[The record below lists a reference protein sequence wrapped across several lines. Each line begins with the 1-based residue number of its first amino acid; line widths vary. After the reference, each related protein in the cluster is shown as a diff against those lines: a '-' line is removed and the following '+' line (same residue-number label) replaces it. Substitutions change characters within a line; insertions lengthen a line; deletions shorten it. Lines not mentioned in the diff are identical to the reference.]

1 MVKAS
6 AQVLWAVSAMRD
18 GPTAARSFSKSSSQ
32 PHVLGGII
40 HEPIPAV
47 VASLAARCCRPLTF
61 EIQSGLFSTAQHD
74 TIHTIF
80 APLHYEPG
88 YSYPLVVWLHGSG
101 CDERQLLRIM
111 PLVSMR
117 NYVAVAPRGVAS
129 LRGAGQSRGWRP
141 TARTAYG
148 WSQDEQDLQQA
159 EQRIFDSIEMTFR
172 RFNID
177 PRRIFLAGFD
187 TGGTMAFR
195 VAMNHPY
202 KFAGV
207 LSLGGCLPTGGA
219 PFPACP
225 RPGSW
230 RSSWPRAGGA
240 PSMATSKSATTCG
253 SCTRR
258 ACRSPCGYIRAAMSF
273 RRRCCPTSIAGSWSR
288 SRRARLRASK
298 IRNHKHEIR
307 NKFQ

>member
-1 MVKAS
+1 M
-6 AQVLWAVSAMRD
+6 
-18 GPTAARSFSKSSSQ
+18 SQ
-32 PHVLGGII
+32 PQQ
-40 HEPIPAV
+40 
-47 VASLAARCCRPLTF
+47 SLPLSRRSVPPLTF
-61 EIQSGLFSTAQHD
+61 DIQSGVFSTTQHD

-88 YSYPLVVWLHGSG
+88 YAYPLLVWLHGSG

-117 NYVAVAPRGVAS
+117 NYVAVAPRGVTIAPREGAIS
-129 LRGAGQSRGWRP
+129 LPAEGVV
-141 TARTAYG
+141 YG
-148 WSQDEQDLQQA
+148 WSHDEQDLQQA

-172 RFNID
+172 RFHID

-219 PFPACP
+219 PLSRLAEARQLAVFLAAG
-225 RPGSW
+225 R
-230 RSSWPRAGGA
+230 RSTVYDEQRVCDDLRLLHTAGMSITLRAY
-240 PSMATSKSATTCG
+240 
-253 SCTRR
+253 
-258 ACRSPCGYIRAAMSF
+258 PCGQQLSPQLLADVDRWIIEQI
-273 RRRCCPTSIAGSWSR
+273 T
-288 SRRARLRASK
+288 ASK
-298 IRNHKHEIR
+298 GQVR
-307 NKFQ
+307 QATA

>member
-1 MVKAS
+1 MS
-6 AQVLWAVSAMRD
+6 QSRQSLPLSQRD
-18 GPTAARSFSKSSSQ
+18 AP
-32 PHVLGGII
+32 PV
-40 HEPIPAV
+40 
-47 VASLAARCCRPLTF
+47 TF
-61 EIQSGLFSTAQHD
+61 EIEAGLFRASQHD

-88 YSYPLVVWLHGSG
+88 YSYPLLVWLHGSH

-111 PLVSMR
+111 PLVSLR
-117 NYVAVAPRGVAS
+117 NYVAVAPRGVTVAPQ
-129 LRGAGQSRGWRP
+129 AGSVAPP
-141 TARTAYG
+141 TLGTGCPGPRHEEQRAPSEESEEVVYG
-148 WSQDEQDLQQA
+148 WSHDEQDLQQA

-219 PFPACP
+219 PLSRLSEARQLAVFLAAG
-225 RPGSW
+225 R
-230 RSSWPRAGGA
+230 RSAVYREQQVCDDLRLLHTAGM
-240 PSMATSKSATTCG
+240 SITL
-253 SCTRR
+253 RLY
-258 ACRSPCGYIRAAMSF
+258 PCGHELSPQMLADVDRWIIEQITAGKVQADAA
-273 RRRCCPTSIAGSWSR
+273 TA
-288 SRRARLRASK
+288 
-298 IRNHKHEIR
+298 
-307 NKFQ
+307 

>member
-1 MVKAS
+1 M
-6 AQVLWAVSAMRD
+6 
-18 GPTAARSFSKSSSQ
+18 SQ
-32 PHVLGGII
+32 PHQ
-40 HEPIPAV
+40 
-47 VASLAARCCRPLTF
+47 SLPLSQRGVPPLAF
-61 EIQSGLFSTAQHD
+61 EIESGFFSTSQRD

-88 YSYPLVVWLHGSG
+88 YSYPLVVWLHGTG

-117 NYVAVAPRGVAS
+117 NYVAVAPRGVAVAPREGAVHP
-129 LRGAGQSRGWRP
+129 RGGLIRP
-141 TARTAYG
+141 PSEEAVYG
-148 WSQDEQDLQQA
+148 WSHDEQDLQQA

-172 RFNID
+172 RFHID

-219 PFPACP
+219 PLSRLAEARQLAVFLAAG
-225 RPGSW
+225 R
-230 RSSWPRAGGA
+230 RSTVYDEQRVCDDLRLLHTAGMSITLRAY
-240 PSMATSKSATTCG
+240 
-253 SCTRR
+253 
-258 ACRSPCGYIRAAMSF
+258 PCGQQLSPQLLADVDRWIIEQI
-273 RRRCCPTSIAGSWSR
+273 T
-288 SRRARLRASK
+288 ASK
-298 IRNHKHEIR
+298 GQVR
-307 NKFQ
+307 QATA